1 MIIFYILVQNVIY
14 NITFCTKN
22 ILGKMIFCNVKLK
35 SNNPVGSK
43 KRQLMKNCL
52 FRLCGKGDY

>member
-35 SNNPVGSK
+35 SCKPVGSK
-43 KRQLMKNCL
+43 KETTYEKLPL
-52 FRLCGKGDY
+52 